1 MKFVFLRIPPRR
13 RFIETTTRI
22 FNAIHVDKRLGVRNM
37 EGNLQL
43 LINVKHKN
51 NYGRIIKTQGNAFR
65 ILLVCFICV
74 TLSHKLPV
82 LPRLRKRVSNS
93 SEWIANP
100 AVL

>member
-43 LINVKHKN
+43 LINAKHKN